1 VPKGILSIGVL
12 DSAVSG
18 VLTADY
24 EDFVR
29 HYLTSV
35 AEEESDPFGDASPR
49 LYAYS
54 IIKPEFGGQTPEGT
68 VETVNVI
75 VTSRAP
81 GPPGDIPPA
90 GRTILVMDATFDGE
104 RWSISRLTIDGGD
117 DDPDMV
123 TTFLEAPT
131 HLGGGTFEFWRRWEP
146 TPVP

>member
-1 VPKGILSIGVL
+1 M
-12 DSAVSG
+12 
-18 VLTADY
+18 
-24 EDFVR
+24 R

-54 IIKPEFGGQTPEGT
+54 IIKPELGGRTPEGT

-90 GRTILVMDATFDGE
+90 GRTILVWTLRLTAE
-104 RWSISRLTIDGGD
+104 RWSISRLTMAGGD
-117 DDPDMV
+117 YDPDMV
-123 TTFLEAPT
+123 
-131 HLGGGTFEFWRRWEP
+131 RY
-146 TPVP
+146 VPRGPD